1 MRHAL
6 VLSLFVPLCACSLSR
21 DLPTV
26 SPRLADMEEPLDLRR
41 EPDDEAQRTAL
52 PVGSFSGLVVEDA
65 RDTLAQKLD
74 EPSQLRVLQVVEN
87 SPAMA
92 AGFLVDDV
100 LIEVGVGNT
109 APVPLLRESEWR
121 QIELANA
128 PGTEVT
134 LLVDRAGR
142 EAKGTMVLAPRLRP
156 PPRIPTATFREEDRV
171 GVVFRTATEVEA
183 RSAGLAPGGG
193 AVVIGMSRS
202 SPWRPSGIRL
212 HDLLV
217 ALDGA
222 PLAHPEDLQ
231 NALREEGRESMQL
244 DFVRDGERRTV
255 EAPLS
260 RRVTGAR
267 EFSIPLVFS
276 YEHDRGVS
284 EWSAILS
291 IFQYRSTKAAWR
303 FRLFWVIRFG
313 GGDEDQLLEAGS

>member
-1 MRHAL
+1 MSAK
-6 VLSLFVPLCACSLSR
+6 VPVIGVGPDGLAGLTARSR
-21 DLPTV
+21 ELLTN
-26 SPRLADMEEPLDLRR
+26 
-41 EPDDEAQRTAL
+41 AQ
-52 PVGSFSGLVVEDA
+52 VVYGSDA
-65 RDTLAQKLD
+65 A
-74 EPSQLRVLQVVEN
+74 LRVLPELTAERVTIGTDLPAVV
-87 SPAMA
+87 ADVKRRLGTQRLAVA
-92 AGFLVDDV
+92 A
-100 LIEVGVGNT
+100 VGDPLFYGT
-109 APVPLLRESEWR
+109 ARYL
-121 QIELANA
+121 
-128 PGTEVT
+128 
-134 LLVDRAGR
+134 
-142 EAKGTMVLAPRLRP
+142 M
-156 PPRIPTATFREEDRV
+156 DRV

-193 AVVIGMSRS
+193 AVVIGLSRS

-222 PLAHPEDLQ
+222 PLVHPEDLQ
-231 NALREEGRESMQL
+231 NALREEGRESMKL
-244 DFVRDGERRTV
+244 DFVRDGERRSV

-303 FRLFWVIRFG
+303 FRLFWILRFG
-313 GGDEDQLLEAGS
+313 GGDEDQLLETGS